1 MAKKIFL
8 YRGKTLEELQQLTE
22 KELSLLLPSRQ
33 RRNLRRGLTDS
44 KKKLWKKIEMKDQ
57 VKTHLRDMI
66 VMPSMIGK
74 TVKIHTGKE
83 WAPVFLE
90 ADMIGSYFGELI
102 LTRKKVNHSAPGI
115 GATKSS
121 AHTAV
126 K

>member
-33 RRNLRRGLTDS
+33 RRNLRRGLTDL
-44 KKKLWKKIEMKDQ
+44 KKKLWKKIEAKDQ
-57 VKTHLRDMI
+57 VKTHIRDMI

-74 TVKIHTGKE
+74 TIKIHSGKE
-83 WAPVFLE
+83 WIPVFLE
-90 ADMIGSYFGELI
+90 ADMIGSYFGELV